1 MYVFQLFD
9 YYCASSFSL
18 LWIAFWE
25 CIVVGWFYG
34 ADRFYDNIQ
43 LMVGE
48 RISPWM
54 KWSWQYAGPTFTL
67 VSFSET
73 CN

>member
-9 YYCASSFSL
+9 YYSASGLCL

-25 CIVVGWFYG
+25 CMVIGWFYG

-43 LMVGE
+43 LMIGY
-48 RISPWM
+48 RINPWM
-54 KWSWQYAGPTFTL
+54 KWGWKYAGPIFTA
-67 VSFSET
+67 VR
-73 CN
+73 